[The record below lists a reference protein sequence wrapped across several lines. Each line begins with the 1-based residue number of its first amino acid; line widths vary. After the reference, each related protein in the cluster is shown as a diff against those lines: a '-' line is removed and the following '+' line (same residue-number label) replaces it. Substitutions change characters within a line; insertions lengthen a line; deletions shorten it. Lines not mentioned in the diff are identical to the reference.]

1 MRNRTGLKG
10 VGRRSPELL
19 PVLPGLVL
27 ARIGIWLVMH
37 EDLRATRRIR
47 ALFDH
52 LAGELARYL
61 GPEPS
66 L

>member
-1 MRNRTGLKG
+1 M
-10 VGRRSPELL
+10 VGRRSPELV

-52 LAGELARYL
+52 LAGELAWYL

-66 L
+66 F